1 MSQRVF
7 HILRGGVGGAGKR
20 AEGRHIHKDP
30 LPEAADIQL
39 PDLPADNGLGGFG
52 WIGGNLQ
59 AGGKVIGAAL
69 RQIPYHRRM
78 RQRLKAGDD
87 LVQRAVAAYG
97 HHRVIRAA
105 GLLRNAAGIPGRS
118 SAADAEEIPGVAER
132 GRRIVERA
140 AGLAAPGAGIDDH
153 QKLLLG
159 FHIQASEEK

>member
-1 MSQRVF
+1 MRVN
-7 HILRGGVGGAGKR
+7 AP
-20 AEGRHIHKDP
+20 KD
-30 LPEAADIQL
+30 ATYT
-39 PDLPADNGLGGFG
+39 
-52 WIGGNLQ
+52 
-59 AGGKVIGAAL
+59 KT
-69 RQIPYHRRM
+69 
-78 RQRLKAGDD
+78 RLKAGDD
-87 LVQRAVAAYG
+87 LVQRAVAAHG

-118 SAADAEEIPGVAER
+118 SAADAEKIPGVAER